1 MLCNCFKSQHNNRL
15 PEGVRGCCVM
25 VSNHNIIT
33 VYLKMC
39 RVTGYCV
46 MVSNHNIITVLPE
59 DVRGYCVM
67 ISNHNIITVYP
78 KKCVDTV

>member
-1 MLCNCFKSQHNNRL
+1 MLCNGFKSQHNNRL
-15 PEGVRGCCVM
+15 PEDVR
-25 VSNHNIIT
+25 
-33 VYLKMC
+33 
-39 RVTGYCV
+39 GYCV